1 MRKFVRNKENFVC
14 KNCATFVEGNGYT
27 NHCPE
32 CLYSQHID
40 KNPGDRQ
47 NECHGLMKPIDILTK
62 GGDPKY
68 VVHQCIICKI
78 VKRNILSRL
87 DSSQAIINVMSEKVK
102 REMMR

>member
-1 MRKFVRNKENFVC
+1 MRKFTRNKENFVC
-14 KNCATFVEGNGYT
+14 IKCGKLVEGNGYT

-32 CLYSQHID
+32 CLYSIHID

-47 NECHGLMKPIDILTK
+47 EQCHGLMKPIDILTK

-68 VVHQCIICKI
+68 VVHQCTICKMT
-78 VKRNILSRL
+78 KRNSISKL
-87 DSSQAIINVMSEKVK
+87 DSSQAIIDVMQDKVK